1 MISYSIKDIFAKAS
15 KESVFG
21 LSIPFFTTLL
31 FSYKI
36 CGISWFGEPL
46 SCGFVDTNVY
56 SL

>member
-1 MISYSIKDIFAKAS
+1 MISYSIKDIFVKAS

-21 LSIPFFTTLL
+21 LSIQVFIIIL

-46 SCGFVDTNVY
+46 SGSF
-56 SL
+56 